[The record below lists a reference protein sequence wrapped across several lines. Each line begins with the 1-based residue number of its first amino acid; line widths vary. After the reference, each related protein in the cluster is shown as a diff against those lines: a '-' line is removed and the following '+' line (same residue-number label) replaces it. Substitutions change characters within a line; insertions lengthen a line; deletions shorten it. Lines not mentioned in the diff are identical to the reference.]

1 MKKFISVL
9 VFGFLYFS
17 FSSMNNATTSTAH
30 IHKVVIDVDESLM
43 ERQLIKDKDGY
54 LVYYGRIS
62 SGKENVRFGEEL
74 DFEYFNIN
82 KVSTILKDFTEIIKT
97 NKEFQSVTTADAK
110 KINVSNMLGNLASN
124 VTGKTTIQF
133 LPNVKLK
140 KSTKKFDT
148 DEYITIKMVFKSPNS
163 STMNKKHQGNELS
176 FKVKIKI
183 TSTNKKGDILWEKEE
198 EIKDFSSVFKS
209 SSIPY
214 DNEAEFFKV
223 SREPRLF
230 HKSTNEP
237 IGDFNSLSLDEIE
250 DCMKFV
256 LNQIVSN

>member
-9 VFGFLYFS
+9 VLCILYFS

-82 KVSTILKDFTEIIKT
+82 RVRAILKDFTEIIKT
-97 NKEFQSVTTADAK
+97 NKEFQSVNTADTK
-110 KINVSNMLGNLASN
+110 KVNMGNMLGNIASN
-124 VTGKTTIQF
+124 VTGRTKMQHF
-133 LPNVKLK
+133 PSVRLK
-140 KSTKKFDT
+140 KAAKKSDV
-148 DEYITIKMVFKSPNS
+148 DEYISIKIVFKSTNPA
-163 STMNKKHQGNELS
+163 TLNKNYQGNSLS
-176 FKVKIKI
+176 FKVKINI
-183 TSTNKKGDILWEKEE
+183 ISTNNKGDILWEKDE
-198 EIKDFSSVFKS
+198 EIKDFSSIFENS
-209 SSIPY
+209 PIPY
-214 DNEAEFFKV
+214 DSEAEFFKV

-230 HKSTNEP
+230 HKDTNEP

-250 DCMKFV
+250 SCMKLV